1 MNKEELMA
9 ELKQINEETAL
20 LKSQIEK
27 EDDNNSF
34 DPAATFRG
42 AARWGLGGIDD
53 EIAGLASGATQGIVS
68 LAKGRG
74 TSGAYDDAM
83 KAHKEGRSEFRAE
96 TDAAYER
103 SPKSYMAGAIPAGV
117 GTALISGGLG
127 TAAKLARARQAGATT
142 LGGVARVIPGAVA
155 RATPAAVVS
164 GIGLSDNDEDWSGEG
179 LKSAALAAPFAAA
192 GPAISYGARK
202 AAPMIKEFGKNASI
216 RRLLTTRGGL
226 GGSINPEKLIAEA
239 EMVEGGADEVAR
251 IMSESQF
258 GLPPMSSGIIRGS
271 KVAENTKAITEKA
284 QNELFDFIK
293 KADATGLKID
303 QKKLGKAI
311 RDFAIDIQSKVG
323 FEDPA
328 NKNKIDALIFI
339 GKQIE
344 NLSGPMT
351 ARDVMTK
358 LNGSSVQGIT
368 GMREL
373 ASYGRRALDLPT
385 TQQADAAAIAAK
397 KMTESVEDL
406 VERALPGQG
415 KAYKDAKKIWQ
426 VGHLVEGAT
435 DRTAGREL
443 SNSVVSLSDAA
454 LIASAEPKV
463 LLFTALKKF
472 MAPLSLS
479 SRATAAEFA
488 KKLGKNPNLLQPFG
502 KYAST
507 LAAAAA
513 RGVVPLKA
521 ALNSIMSEEENF
533 DEEPPSK
540 VQDFNAQIDKM
551 NAR

>member
-20 LKSQIEK
+20 LKSQLKE

-34 DPAATFRG
+34 DPAAAFRG

-53 EIAGLASGATQGIVS
+53 EIAGVASGATQGIVS

-127 TAAKLARARQAGATT
+127 TAKNIAALTT
-142 LGGVARVIPGAVA
+142 MRGAVRASRGAMA

-164 GIGLSDNDEDWSGEG
+164 GVGLSDNDEDWSSEA
-179 LKSAALAAPFAAA
+179 LKSTLAVPLAAA

-251 IMSESQF
+251 IMRESQF

-284 QNELFDFIK
+284 QSELFDFIK
-293 KADATGLKID
+293 KADETGLKID
-303 QKKLGKAI
+303 QKAMGKAI

-323 FEDPA
+323 AKDPA
-328 NKNKIDALIFI
+328 NENKIDSLIAI

-344 NLSGPMT
+344 NLNGPMT
-351 ARDVMTK
+351 ARDVMTR

-385 TQQADAAAIAAK
+385 TQKADAAAIAAK

-479 SRATAAEFA
+479 GRATAAEFA
-488 KKLGKNPNLLQPFG
+488 EKLGKNPNLLQPFG
-502 KYAST
+502 KYAPT

-513 RGVVPLKA
+513 RGAVPLKK
-521 ALNSIMSEEENF
+521 ALDSIMSEEENF

>member
-1 MNKEELMA
+1 MNEEELMA

-20 LKSQIEK
+20 LKSQLEEE

-42 AARWGLGGIDD
+42 AARWGLGGMDD

-127 TAAKLARARQAGATT
+127 TAKNIKAAATM
-142 LGGVARVIPGAVA
+142 GGVARAIPGAVA

-179 LKSAALAAPFAAA
+179 LISAALAAPFAAL
-192 GPAISYGARK
+192 GPAGSYGARK